1 MKMNNAYRRTQEL
14 EKLTSTLDTIYLNN
28 FNNGGSTNKFWENKY
43 NLYYIACKKQIR
55 PVILDE

>member
-28 FNNGGSTNKFWENKY
+28 FNNGGSTNKF
-43 NLYYIACKKQIR
+43 
-55 PVILDE
+55 

>member
-28 FNNGGSTNKFWENKY
+28 CNNGGSHNQF
-43 NLYYIACKKQIR
+43 
-55 PVILDE
+55 